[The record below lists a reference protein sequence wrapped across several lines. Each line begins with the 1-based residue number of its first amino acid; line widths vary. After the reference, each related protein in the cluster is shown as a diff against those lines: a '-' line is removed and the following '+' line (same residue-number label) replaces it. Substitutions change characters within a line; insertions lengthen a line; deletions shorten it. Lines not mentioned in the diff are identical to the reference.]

1 MSRAIGALAT
11 LLLAFAAAHPAA
23 SQEHVGA
30 QHGPGAGGAR
40 ESAPAASARIGF
52 DAVRPQRLDILTGE
66 SVTWLNESSRVH
78 TVTAD
83 DDSYDSGRLTSSQ
96 TFAHRFTTPGES
108 PYHCTL
114 HPLIT
119 GVVGVHDLLLDPPGQ
134 AAAPNRAFSL
144 TGRAALPA
152 GTPVSIEADGGA
164 GFEEIATSSVGE
176 DGRFAARFV
185 ARASVALRA
194 VAGDV
199 TSRPV
204 ALVVLDRQISIS
216 VRRAAHGHL
225 TLRANVTPASRGGRV
240 VLQLFLP
247 ERFGWWP
254 VRKARLDGR
263 SGATFAL
270 HSHRRLRARVR
281 YTLAD
286 GATALATSRIVH
298 VGPAARRSPPRRH
311 G

>member
-1 MSRAIGALAT
+1 MRRAIGALAT

-83 DDSYDSGRLTSSQ
+83 DDSFDSGRLTSSQ
-96 TFAHRFTTPGES
+96 TYAHRFTAPGES

-119 GVVGVHDLLLDPPGQ
+119 GVVGVHDLLLEPPEQ
-134 AAAPNRAFSL
+134 AAAPDRPFAIV
-144 TGRAALPA
+144 GRAALPTGA
-152 GTPVSIEADGGA
+152 PVSIEADDGS
-164 GFEEIATSSVGE
+164 GFEEIATSTVND
-176 DGRFAARFV
+176 DGRFAVRFV
-185 ARASVALRA
+185 PRASVSLRA
-194 VAGDV
+194 VADGR
-199 TSRPV
+199 TSPAV
-204 ALVVLDRQISIS
+204 GLLVLDRQISLR
-216 VRRAAHGHL
+216 VTPARHGHVR
-225 TLRANVTPASRGGRV
+225 LRANVTPAARGGRV

-254 VRKARLDGR
+254 TRKANLDGR
-263 SGATFAL
+263 SGATFSL
-270 HSHRRLRARVR
+270 HLHRRLRARVS

-286 GATALATSRIVH
+286 GATTLATSRVVRI
-298 VGPAARRSPPRRH
+298 GRAAPRARARH
-311 G
+311 HG